1 MNNINDIEL
10 INNYIV
16 ITYEDKLQKYL
27 PLNQNTK
34 EEIIKELKENKYNL
48 LNKKISLKRTK
59 KILIVRTIIKILF
72 TTLIYFLTNNL
83 LTNIIVTLWC
93 LEICLFYAISLKQN
107 YDLDKRIT
115 KLLTILNTNKLP
127 NEDKL
132 KIINILNYQDFK
144 EPTILNETGKI
155 LTFKGKD
162 EK

>member
-48 LNKKISLKRTK
+48 LNKKRSLKRTK

-132 KIINILNYQDFK
+132 KIINILNYQDLTNMIYIVNK
-144 EPTILNETGKI
+144 RRKI
-155 LTFKGKD
+155 
-162 EK
+162 ERN

>member
-48 LNKKISLKRTK
+48 LNKKRSLKRTK

-144 EPTILNETGKI
+144 KPTILNETGKI

>member
-48 LNKKISLKRTK
+48 LNKKRSLKRTK